1 MNYFLKHPNKAG
13 MSYFEHLMLSMRF
26 AFMLFIASI
35 QAFIHAL
42 CPFLFETSTSDVIKK
57 IDNIMVKMGC
67 KKKKQCSESFI
78 NMLM

>member
-26 AFMLFIASI
+26 AFMLFIAFI

-42 CPFLFETSTSDVIKK
+42 FPFFFETSTSDVIKK
-57 IDNIMVKMGC
+57 LNV
-67 KKKKQCSESFI
+67 
-78 NMLM
+78 LW

>member
-1 MNYFLKHPNKAG
+1 MNYFSKHPNKAG

-26 AFMLFIASI
+26 ACMLFIASI

-42 CPFLFETSTSDVIKK
+42 CPFFFETSTSDVIKK

-67 KKKKQCSESFI
+67 KKKKQCTESFVS
-78 NMLM
+78 MLM

>member
-42 CPFLFETSTSDVIKK
+42 CPFLFETSCLIPP
-57 IDNIMVKMGC
+57 
-67 KKKKQCSESFI
+67 
-78 NMLM
+78 L